1 MEVLEG
7 VGVLRTSQAV
17 ESPSASATATPTPS
31 AASSTSQAASG
42 VGGGVS
48 RLVVAG
54 SVGVNMVPAPQDG
67 VVADADKCKP
77 VQLSPST
84 VCSYRSTLDDPS
96 RYLPCV
102 GAGSPPLSL
111 CVATDAAALAS
122 VRAQFGLS
130 RLEYNASTARILVND
145 GRTVFRFSAPR
156 GMTLYRVP
164 QAFVNDY
171 GGTVR
176 SAAIHLHT
184 HTLQGY
190 TVGMLGAHE
199 QKVQHKYGRLLSLVK
214 YLNDQVQ
221 HFVWETLP
229 VVDFVTEFV
238 VANPDVKV
246 LVPNSPAARV
256 YLEQL
261 WGPLGVS
268 MDRLVVW
275 DKGVR

>member
-1 MEVLEG
+1 M
-7 VGVLRTSQAV
+7 
-17 ESPSASATATPTPS
+17 
-31 AASSTSQAASG
+31 
-42 VGGGVS
+42 
-48 RLVVAG
+48 VVAG
-54 SVGVNMVPAPQDG
+54 SVGVNMAPTPQDD
-67 VVADADKCKP
+67 VVGEADKCKP
-77 VQLSPST
+77 VALSPST
-84 VCSYRSTLDDPS
+84 VCSYHSSLEDPG
-96 RYLPCV
+96 RFLPCV
-102 GAGSPPLSL
+102 APGSPALSL
-111 CVATDAAALAS
+111 CVATDANALAS
-122 VRAQFGLS
+122 VRGQFGLC

-190 TVGMLGAHE
+190 TVAMLGSHE

-229 VVDFVTEFV
+229 VVDFVTDFV
-238 VANPDVKV
+238 VANPDVRV
-246 LVPNSPAARV
+246 LVPNSAAARA
-256 YLEQL
+256 YLDQL

-268 MDRLVVW
+268 MDRLVYW
-275 DKGVR
+275 DKGVRCVCGSV